1 MMNGSIMDLGPDTP
15 QLEGTTW
22 WKPDGTDHFTIRD
35 ILMAP
40 EGFTIRTTDGRMI
53 NGDVME
59 TYIQSE
65 VPINIPKQA
74 PVHKVNIK
82 ELDEVSQVEEVED
95 KGNFGSLKYNHD
107 VEFAEPPAQRHHM
120 KDPIN
125 DPIGDP
131 DPTPRINSVEQ
142 AMIDRVLG
150 RVNLDEL
157 VSVGINTIESVEN
170 GVVTLCN
177 TLNVPRKEINMYL
190 TNRIKGKI
198 ASLVQQSVDDFLN
211 TVVPNPEEV
220 TPETAE

>member
-40 EGFTIRTTDGRMI
+40 EGFTIRATDGRMI

-82 ELDEVSQVEEVED
+82 DLDEVSQVEEVD
-95 KGNFGSLKYNHD
+95 GKDNFGSLKYNHD
-107 VEFAEPPAQRHHM
+107 VEFAEPPAQRHHI

-131 DPTPRINSVEQ
+131 DPAPRVNNVEQ

-157 VSVGINTIESVEN
+157 VAVTINTIDSVEN

-177 TLNVPRKEINMYL
+177 TLNVPRKEINTYL

-211 TVVPNPEEV
+211 TVVPNPTEV
-220 TPETAE
+220 APEATE

>member
-65 VPINIPKQA
+65 VPISIPKQA
-74 PVHKVNIK
+74 PVHKVNVK
-82 ELDEVSQVEEVED
+82 ELDEVSQVEEVDD
-95 KGNFGSLKYNHD
+95 KSNFGSLKYNHD
-107 VEFAEPPAQRHHM
+107 VEFAEPPAQRHHI

-131 DPTPRINSVEQ
+131 DPAPRVNSVEQ
-142 AMIDRVLG
+142 AMVDRVLG
-150 RVNLDEL
+150 KVNLDEL
-157 VSVGINTIESVEN
+157 VATNINHIESVDN
-170 GVVTLCN
+170 GIVTLVN
-177 TLNVPRKEINMYL
+177 TLNVPRKEINTYL
-190 TNRIKGKI
+190 TNRIKDKI
-198 ASLVQQSVDDFLN
+198 IVLTQHAVEDYLYATLGD
-211 TVVPNPEEV
+211 E
-220 TPETAE
+220 TPEVKID

>member
-53 NGDVME
+53 SGDVME

-74 PVHKVNIK
+74 PVHKVNVK
-82 ELDEVSQVEEVED
+82 ELDEISQVEEVD
-95 KGNFGSLKYNHD
+95 GKSNFGSLKYNHD

-131 DPTPRINSVEQ
+131 SPRINSVEQ
-142 AMIDRVLG
+142 AMVDRVLG
-150 RVNLDEL
+150 KVNLDDL
-157 VSVGINTIESVEN
+157 VATSINHIESVDN
-170 GVVTLCN
+170 GIVTLVN
-177 TLNVPRKEINMYL
+177 TLNVPRKEINVYL
-190 TNRIKGKI
+190 TNRIKDKI
-198 ASLVQQSVDDFLN
+198 VVLTQQAVEEYLHATLGDEL
-211 TVVPNPEEV
+211 PEV
-220 TPETAE
+220 TTD